1 MVKKAI
7 ARHEAAEKHYESTL
21 ELQIQ
26 KEIQNQMWTA
36 DTKRKTNNM
45 AQSRGQQP

>member
-1 MVKKAI
+1 MAKKAI

-26 KEIQNQMWTA
+26 REIRIQMWTA
-36 DTKRKTNNM
+36 DTKRSTKNM